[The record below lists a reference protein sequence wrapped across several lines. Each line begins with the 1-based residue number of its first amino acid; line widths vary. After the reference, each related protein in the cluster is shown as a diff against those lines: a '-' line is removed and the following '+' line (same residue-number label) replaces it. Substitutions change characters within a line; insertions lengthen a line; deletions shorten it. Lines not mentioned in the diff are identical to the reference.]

1 MDVIINYLKISRF
14 VVNEFLVMDIFVRR
28 KQICLLVNI
37 LLYWRVMILVKNV
50 IDNIYKIYC
59 KI

>member
-50 IDNIYKIYC
+50 IDNIYKMYC